1 MNVFQAYR
9 ELRENVLQNYIP
21 RRMTDETTIVGDRI
35 PSVVEFHY
43 ERRHEIVT
51 GLADYAEGKA
61 KTKAAIAGLTSYARR
76 KPAHFAAKVITRG
89 VPYVGWALLVY
100 DVVQLYQWYDEN

>member
-9 ELRENVLQNYIP
+9 ELRENVRENYIP
-21 RRMTDETTIVGDRI
+21 RRTTDESTL
-35 PSVVEFHY
+35 VVDGLVHLTEFHY
-43 ERRHEIVT
+43 ERRDEIAS
-51 GLADYAEGKA
+51 GLADFAQDKA
-61 KTKAAIAGLTSYARR
+61 KTKAALGALSSYARR